1 MRILL
6 NGLGRIGK
14 SILRISLEDSSLDII
29 AINELNANI
38 ENIAYSIN
46 YDSTYGKFS
55 DFFTSYKKSIKNS
68 TTNIEIFNEAS
79 LYDIDYKKHGIDIV
93 IDASGTNHDIQKLK
107 NLDVK
112 AIFLT
117 HPNSKADINVILGV
131 NDKQLSKQHKV
142 ISTSSCNATALLP
155 IVKLIDDTFGI
166 ECGEITTIH
175 PWLNHQKLLDGGCI
189 GSKDRDV
196 TCNFEF
202 GRSAAQNIIPSKT
215 TTIEACSYILPHI
228 NSEII
233 ASSSFRV
240 PTETVGVIDTT
251 LFVKKKCTLENLLE
265 LCYMY
270 EQNQSYKVIKNNDM
284 PLVSSDFKAEV
295 YTTIIDHR
303 FTHVKM
309 NKMIKL
315 SIWYDNEWGYAS
327 KVVEILKV
335 YNTKLISFNG
345 ADTLKKVKEM
355 TSACTG
361 NECKEKNPKK

>member
-14 SILRISLEDSSLDII
+14 NILRIALEEKAFDIV

-46 YDSTYGKFS
+46 YDSTYGRFDDTFS
-55 DFFTSYKKSIKNS
+55 VDEKSIKNS
-68 TTNIEIFNEAS
+68 TATIEIFNETS
-79 LYDIDYKKHGIDIV
+79 LFDIDYKHYGIDVI
-93 IDASGTNHDIQKLK
+93 IDASGAKHKIEKLK
-107 NLDVK
+107 ELDVE

-131 NDKQLSKQHKV
+131 NDAMLNKKDKI

-155 IVKLIDDTFGI
+155 ILKLIDDNFSI

-189 GSKDRDV
+189 GSKERDL

-215 TTIEACSYILPHI
+215 TTIEACSYILSHI

-251 LFVKKKCTLENLLE
+251 LFVKEKCSLEKLLE

-270 EQNQSYKVIKNNDM
+270 EQNQTYKVIKNNKE
-284 PLVSSDFKAEV
+284 PLVSSDFKAQA

-309 NKMIKL
+309 GKMIKL

-327 KVVEILKV
+327 KVVEILKA
-335 YNTKLISFNG
+335 YNSL
-345 ADTLKKVKEM
+345 
-355 TSACTG
+355 
-361 NECKEKNPKK
+361 